1 MHRGIKGVVRDKEG
15 NPIPNAT
22 VSVEGVNHDVRTG
35 EILSVVLEIVLFFV
49 SINKKDFYS

>member
-1 MHRGIKGVVRDKEG
+1 MRDKEG

-35 EILSVVLEIVLFFV
+35 KIFSVVMEM
-49 SINKKDFYS
+49 